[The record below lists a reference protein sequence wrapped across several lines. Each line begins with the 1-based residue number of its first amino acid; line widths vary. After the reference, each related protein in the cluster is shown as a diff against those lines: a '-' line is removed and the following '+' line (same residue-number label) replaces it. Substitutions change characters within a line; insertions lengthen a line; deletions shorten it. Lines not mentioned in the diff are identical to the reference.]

1 MDEDSIERIRSATF
15 PIARKGYDKREVE
28 RFLTSLADWLEG
40 GGADEAL
47 SDVIKRE
54 LERVGQKTGAI
65 LAAAHE
71 AAEEIRLEAEEE
83 AGRTIEDARREE
95 MRIRALVEE
104 YDSRG
109 REEAD
114 RYAEETR
121 QEADLYAS
129 RTRQDADRYSAEGI
143 AEADGYSTRTR
154 ADADA
159 YAEGVRTTA
168 ERDADEVRAKA
179 ERDAE
184 EKRAAVKHEARE
196 IILAA
201 EVKAKQAAE
210 AGERRR
216 RDMETVIS
224 DLSTRRDTVLQEIRR
239 LTGELSSTVG
249 SHASESQSDA
259 DSESEGSEEQRSEA
273 EREETPPSHPGDSQA
288 GRQAAS

>member
-1 MDEDSIERIRSATF
+1 VSVHEDSIERIRSATF

-159 YAEGVRTTA
+159 YAE
-168 ERDADEVRAKA
+168 EVRAKA

-184 EKRAAVKHEARE
+184 EQRAAVKHEARE

-259 DSESEGSEEQRSEA
+259 DSESEGSEEPRSEA
-273 EREETPPSHPGDSQA
+273 ERKEAPPSPPGDSQP

>member
-1 MDEDSIERIRSATF
+1 VDEDSIERIRSATF

-83 AGRTIEDARREE
+83 AGRTIEDTRREE

-159 YAEGVRTTA
+159 YAE
-168 ERDADEVRAKA
+168 EVRAKA

-184 EKRAAVKHEARE
+184 EQRAAVKHEARE

>member
-1 MDEDSIERIRSATF
+1 VDEDSIERIRSATF

-159 YAEGVRTTA
+159 YAE
-168 ERDADEVRAKA
+168 EVRAKA
-179 ERDAE
+179 ERDAAE
-184 EKRAAVKHEARE
+184 QRAAVKHEARE